1 MSFPLNLA
9 MFSLLLFRV
18 PTNYDF
24 DIVLTTGVPNFSS
37 NEYINESL
45 LFQSFDTI
53 ENRINGNVIETQLG
67 QSALTNNLNDS
78 KTLYFYRLMT
88 GISDKSGYIVE
99 SYCPV
104 YVSKTIIDD
113 SQWRYAKY
121 DENGYNVESYCPVYV
136 SKTIIDDSQWR
147 YAKYDEL
154 FKLVFDYH
162 APEELY
168 IDFVVDETFG
178 NATQTR
184 WLLNNYYSD
193 RFEDQLKSYYHDY
206 YYVINVDYGYYEPA
220 ESISSIN
227 NDEWYTF
234 NLKEIINSNAGGTEK
249 YFNINLITLPTHKQ
263 ENNIIQINNY
273 ICFKNDNN
281 FSQVSYDTGF
291 TDGYEQGK
299 NVAVDESLW
308 IYSFIRSV
316 FNGFAQLLNVEI
328 LPNIKLG
335 YLIAI
340 PLVLSVLRF
349 ILGFFKGD

>member
-24 DIVLTTGVPNFSS
+24 DISLTTGVPNFSS

-45 LFQSFDTI
+45 LFESFDTI
-53 ENRINGNVIETQLG
+53 DNNINGNVIETQLG
-67 QSALTNNLNDS
+67 TAALRYNIDS
-78 KTLYFYRLMT
+78 STTLYFYRLT
-88 GISDKSGYIVE
+88 TAVTDK
-99 SYCPV
+99 
-104 YVSKTIIDD
+104 
-113 SQWRYAKY
+113 
-121 DENGYNVESYCPVYV
+121 NGYNVESYCPVYV
-136 SKTIIDDSQWR
+136 SKTIIDDSGWR
-147 YAKYDEL
+147 YPLYVEL
-154 FKLVFDYH
+154 FKIEFNLH
-162 APEELY
+162 APQELY
-168 IDFVVDETFG
+168 INFVVDETFG

-193 RFEDQLKSYYHDY
+193 RFEDQPKSYYHDY
-206 YYVINVDYGYYEPA
+206 YYVFNVDYAYYEGA
-220 ESISSIN
+220 ESITSIN
-227 NDEWYTF
+227 NNTWYTF

-249 YFNINLITLPTHKQ
+249 YFNINLITLETHNT
-263 ENNIIQINNY
+263 EGNNILQLNNY

-291 TDGYEQGK
+291 QEGYDKGK
-299 NVAVDESLW
+299 DQAVDESLW
-308 IYSFIRSV
+308 IYSFTRSV
-316 FNGFAQLLNVEI
+316 FNGFAQVLNVEI

>member
-9 MFSLLLFRV
+9 MFSLLLFRA
-18 PTNYDF
+18 PANYDF
-24 DIVLTTGVPNFSS
+24 DIGLTTGVPNFSS
-37 NEYINESL
+37 NEYINETL
-45 LFQSFDTI
+45 LFDSFDTI
-53 ENRINGNVIETQLG
+53 GNNINGNVIETQLG
-67 QSALTNNLNDS
+67 TASLANNTNS
-78 KTLYFYRLMT
+78 STTLYFYRLST
-88 GISDKSGYIVE
+88 LVTDK
-99 SYCPV
+99 
-104 YVSKTIIDD
+104 
-113 SQWRYAKY
+113 
-121 DENGYNVESYCPVYV
+121 NGYNVESYCPVYV
-136 SKTIIDDSQWR
+136 SKTIIDDSNWR

-154 FKLVFDYH
+154 FKIEFELYSSS
-162 APEELY
+162 ELY
-168 IDFVVDETFG
+168 INFVVDETFG

-193 RFEDQLKSYYHDY
+193 RFDDTSKSYYHDY
-206 YYVINVDYGYYEPA
+206 YYVFNVDYAYYEPA
-220 ESISSIN
+220 ETIASIN

-249 YFNINLITLPTHKQ
+249 YFNINLITLQTHSAD
-263 ENNIIQINNY
+263 NNILQLNNY

-291 TDGYEQGK
+291 EEGYKVGK
-299 NVAVDESLW
+299 DEAVDESLW
-308 IYSFIRSV
+308 IYSFTRSV
-316 FNGFAQLLNVEI
+316 FNGFAQVLNVEI

>member
-24 DIVLTTGVPNFSS
+24 DIGLTTGVPNFSS
-37 NEYINESL
+37 NEYINETL
-45 LFQSFDTI
+45 LFESYDYI
-53 ENRINGNVIETQLG
+53 ENHINGNVIETQLG
-67 QSALTNNLNDS
+67 TAALSFNNNS
-78 KTLYFYRLMT
+78 STTLYFYRLST
-88 GISDKSGYIVE
+88 LKYDENGYDVE

-121 DENGYNVESYCPVYV
+121 L
-136 SKTIIDDSQWR
+136 Q
-147 YAKYDEL
+147 L
-154 FKLVFDYH
+154 FKIEFNFH
-162 APEELY
+162 APQELY

-178 NATQTR
+178 NATQAR

-193 RFEDQLKSYYHDY
+193 RFSDTRKSYYHDY
-206 YYVINVDYGYYEPA
+206 YYVVNVDYAYFEEAGITS
-220 ESISSIN
+220 ES
-227 NDEWYTF
+227 NDNWYTF
-234 NLKEIINSNAGGTEK
+234 NLKEIINNNAGGTEK
-249 YFNINLITLPTHKQ
+249 YFNINLITLTTRTT
-263 ENNIIQINNY
+263 NSNILQLNNY

-291 TDGYEQGK
+291 EDGYEQGK
-299 NVAVDESLW
+299 NTAVDESLW
-308 IYSFIRSV
+308 IYSFTRSV
-316 FNGFAQLLNVEI
+316 FNGFAQVLNVEI

>member
-24 DIVLTTGVPNFSS
+24 DIGTTTGVPNFSS

-45 LFQSFDTI
+45 LFESYDVI
-53 ENRINGNVIETQLG
+53 ENHINGNVIETQLG
-67 QSALTNNLNDS
+67 TASLSYDVNSST
-78 KTLYFYRLMT
+78 TLYFYRLST
-88 GISDKSGYIVE
+88 LVYDKNGYDVE

-121 DENGYNVESYCPVYV
+121 
-136 SKTIIDDSQWR
+136 Q
-147 YAKYDEL
+147 EL
-154 FKLVFDYH
+154 FKIEFELQ
-162 APEELY
+162 APQNLY
-168 IDFVVDETFG
+168 INFVVDETFG

-193 RFEDQLKSYYHDY
+193 RFEDTRKSYYHDY
-206 YYVINVDYGYYEPA
+206 YYVFNVDYAYYEGN
-220 ESISSIN
+220 ESIISLN
-227 NDEWYTF
+227 NDNWYTF
-234 NLKEIINSNAGGTEK
+234 NLKEIINKNAGGTEK
-249 YFNINLITLPTHKQ
+249 YFDINLITLETH
-263 ENNIIQINNY
+263 NLDSNIMQLNNY

-291 TDGYEQGK
+291 QEGFDKGQDQ
-299 NVAVDESLW
+299 AVDESLW
-308 IYSFIRSV
+308 IYSFTRSV
-316 FNGFAQLLNVEI
+316 FNGFAQVLNVEI

-340 PLVLSVLRF
+340 PLVLSILRF

>member
-1 MSFPLNLA
+1 MSFPLDLA

-24 DIVLTTGVPNFSS
+24 DIGLTTGVPNFSS

-45 LFQSFDTI
+45 LFESEDVI
-53 ENRINGNVIETQLG
+53 DNNINGNVIETQLG
-67 QSALTNNLNDS
+67 KTALQYNVDS
-78 KTLYFYRLMT
+78 STTLYFYRLST
-88 GISDKSGYIVE
+88 LKYDENGYDVE

-121 DENGYNVESYCPVYV
+121 M
-136 SKTIIDDSQWR
+136 Q
-147 YAKYDEL
+147 L
-154 FKLVFDYH
+154 FKIEFNLH
-162 APEELY
+162 APQELY
-168 IDFVVDETFG
+168 INLVVDETFG

-184 WLLNNYYSD
+184 WLVNNYYSD
-193 RFEDQLKSYYHDY
+193 RFEDQRKSYYHDY
-206 YYVINVDYGYYEPA
+206 YYVFNVDYAYFEEVGITSE
-220 ESISSIN
+220 N
-227 NDEWYTF
+227 NDNWYTF
-234 NLKEIINSNAGGTEK
+234 NLKEIINNNAGGTEK
-249 YFNINLITLPTHKQ
+249 YFNINLIKLETRTATS
-263 ENNIIQINNY
+263 NILQLNNY

-299 NVAVDESLW
+299 NTAVDESLW
-308 IYSFIRSV
+308 IYSFTRSV
-316 FNGFAQLLNVEI
+316 FNGFAQVLNVEI

>member
-1 MSFPLNLA
+1 MSFPLDLA

-24 DIVLTTGVPNFSS
+24 DIGLTTGVPNFSS

-45 LFQSFDTI
+45 LFESYDVI
-53 ENRINGNVIETQLG
+53 RNNINGNVIETQLG
-67 QSALTNNLNDS
+67 TSLLENLIDS
-78 KTLYFYRLMT
+78 STTLYFYRLST
-88 GISDKSGYIVE
+88 L
-99 SYCPV
+99 
-104 YVSKTIIDD
+104 
-113 SQWRYAKY
+113 KY
-121 DENGYNVESYCPVYV
+121 DENGYNVESYCPLYV
-136 SKTIIDDSQWR
+136 SKTIIDDSQWK
-147 YAKYDEL
+147 YAKYLQL
-154 FKLVFDYH
+154 FKIEFNLH
-162 APEELY
+162 AAQELY

-193 RFEDQLKSYYHDY
+193 RFEDTRKSYYHDY
-206 YYVINVDYGYYEPA
+206 YYVFNVDYAFYDGS
-220 ESISSIN
+220 ESITSLN
-227 NDEWYTF
+227 NDHWYTF

-249 YFNINLITLPTHKQ
+249 YFDINLIKLETRNAQ
-263 ENNIIQINNY
+263 NNNILQLNNY

>member
-1 MSFPLNLA
+1 MSFPLDLA

-24 DIVLTTGVPNFSS
+24 DIGLTTGVPNFSS

-45 LFQSFDTI
+45 LFGSFDTI
-53 ENRINGNVIETQLG
+53 QNNINGNIIETQLG
-67 QSALTNNLNDS
+67 TAALENNVNS
-78 KTLYFYRLMT
+78 STTLYFYRLT
-88 GISDKSGYIVE
+88 TSVTDENGYNVE

-104 YVSKTIIDD
+104 YISKTIIDD

-121 DENGYNVESYCPVYV
+121 E
-136 SKTIIDDSQWR
+136 
-147 YAKYDEL
+147 EL
-154 FKLVFDYH
+154 FKIQFDLH
-162 APEELY
+162 APAELY
-168 IDFVVDETFG
+168 VDFVVDETFG

-193 RFEDQLKSYYHDY
+193 KFNDTRKSYYHDY
-206 YYVINVDYGYYEPA
+206 YYVFNVDYAYYEGS
-220 ESISSIN
+220 ESIASIN
-227 NDEWYTF
+227 NNNWYTF
-234 NLKEIINSNAGGTEK
+234 NLKEIINNKAGGTEK
-249 YFNINLITLPTHKQ
+249 YFNINLITLNTHDP
-263 ENNIIQINNY
+263 EGNNIMQLNNY

-291 TDGYEQGK
+291 QEGFDKGQDQ
-299 NVAVDESLW
+299 AVDESLW
-308 IYSFIRSV
+308 IYSFTRSV
-316 FNGFAQLLNVEI
+316 FNGFAQVLNVEI

-340 PLVLSVLRF
+340 PLVLSILRF

>member
-24 DIVLTTGVPNFSS
+24 DIGLTTGVPNFSS

-53 ENRINGNVIETQLG
+53 ENKINGNVIETQLG
-67 QSALTNNLNDS
+67 TAALTNYIDS
-78 KTLYFYRLMT
+78 STTLYFYRLST
-88 GISDKSGYIVE
+88 L
-99 SYCPV
+99 
-104 YVSKTIIDD
+104 
-113 SQWRYAKY
+113 KY

-154 FKLVFDYH
+154 FKIQFDLH

-193 RFEDQLKSYYHDY
+193 QFSDTSKSYYHDY
-206 YYVINVDYGYYEPA
+206 YYVFNVDYAYYEGA
-220 ESISSIN
+220 ESIASIN
-227 NDEWYTF
+227 NDNWYTF
-234 NLKEIINSNAGGTEK
+234 NLKEIINNNAGGTEK
-249 YFNINLITLPTHKQ
+249 YFNINLITLKTHDN
-263 ENNIIQINNY
+263 EGNNILQLNNY

-291 TDGYEQGK
+291 QEGYDKGQDQ
-299 NVAVDESLW
+299 AVDESLW
-308 IYSFIRSV
+308 IYSFTRSV
-316 FNGFAQLLNVEI
+316 FNGFAQVLNVEI

-340 PLVLSVLRF
+340 PLVLSILRF
-349 ILGFFKGD
+349 ILGFFKGE

>member
-9 MFSLLLFRV
+9 IFSLLMFRV

-24 DIVLTTGVPNFSS
+24 DIGLTTGVPNFSS

-45 LFQSFDTI
+45 LFESYDTI
-53 ENRINGNVIETQLG
+53 ENGINGNVIETQLG
-67 QSALTNNLNDS
+67 TAALRNNVDS
-78 KTLYFYRLMT
+78 STTLYFYRLST
-88 GISDKSGYIVE
+88 LKYDEKGYDVE

-121 DENGYNVESYCPVYV
+121 M
-136 SKTIIDDSQWR
+136 Q
-147 YAKYDEL
+147 L
-154 FKLVFDYH
+154 FKIEFNLH
-162 APEELY
+162 APQELY
-168 IDFVVDETFG
+168 INFVVDETFG

-193 RFEDQLKSYYHDY
+193 RFSDTRKSYYHDY
-206 YYVINVDYGYYEPA
+206 YYVFNVDYGYYEGS
-220 ESISSIN
+220 ETISSIN
-227 NDEWYTF
+227 NDDWYTF

-249 YFNINLITLPTHKQ
+249 YFNINLITLETHKGN
-263 ENNIIQINNY
+263 NNILQLNNY

-281 FSQVSYDTGF
+281 FSQVSYNTGF

-299 NVAVDESLW
+299 DVAVDESLW
-308 IYSFIRSV
+308 IYSFTRSV
-316 FNGFAQLLNVEI
+316 FNGFAQVLNVEI

-340 PLVLSVLRF
+340 PLVLSILRF

>member
-24 DIVLTTGVPNFSS
+24 DIGLTTGVPNFSS

-53 ENRINGNVIETQLG
+53 ENSINGNVIETQLG
-67 QSALTNNLNDS
+67 TSAIKYNQDS
-78 KTLYFYRLMT
+78 STTLYFYRLST
-88 GISDKSGYIVE
+88 LLYDENEYYVE

-104 YVSKTIIDD
+104 YVSHTIIDD

-121 DENGYNVESYCPVYV
+121 
-136 SKTIIDDSQWR
+136 TQ
-147 YAKYDEL
+147 L
-154 FKLVFDYH
+154 FKLEFNLH
-162 APEELY
+162 APQELY
-168 IDFVVDETFG
+168 ISCVVDETFG
-178 NATQTR
+178 NATETR
-184 WLLNNYYSD
+184 WLLNNTYGQTPHSHYY
-193 RFEDQLKSYYHDY
+193 DY
-206 YYVINVDYGYYEPA
+206 YYVFNVDYAYYEGA
-220 ESISSIN
+220 ESISSLN
-227 NDEWYTF
+227 NDDWYTF

-249 YFNINLITLPTHKQ
+249 YFNINLITLQTHKGN
-263 ENNIIQINNY
+263 NNILQINNY

-281 FSQVSYDTGF
+281 FSQVSYNTGF
-291 TDGYEQGK
+291 EEGYKVGK
-299 NVAVDESLW
+299 DEAVDESLW
-308 IYSFIRSV
+308 IYSFTRSV
-316 FNGFAQLLNVEI
+316 FNGFAQVLNVEI

>member
-1 MSFPLNLA
+1 MSFPLDLA

-24 DIVLTTGVPNFSS
+24 DIGLTTGVPNFSS

-45 LFQSFDTI
+45 LFHSFDTI
-53 ENRINGNVIETQLG
+53 ENKINGNVIETQLG
-67 QSALTNNLNDS
+67 TASIQNNLS
-78 KTLYFYRLMT
+78 SSTTLYFYRLGT
-88 GISDKSGYIVE
+88 ILYDENEYLVE

-104 YVSKTIIDD
+104 YVSKTKIDD
-113 SQWRYAKY
+113 SNWRYAKY
-121 DENGYNVESYCPVYV
+121 N
-136 SKTIIDDSQWR
+136 
-147 YAKYDEL
+147 EL
-154 FKLVFDYH
+154 FKLEFDLH
-162 APEELY
+162 APAELY

-193 RFEDQLKSYYHDY
+193 RFDDTNKSYYHDY
-206 YYVINVDYGYYEPA
+206 YYVFNVDYAYYEPA
-220 ESISSIN
+220 ESITSIN

-249 YFNINLITLPTHKQ
+249 YFNINLITLKTHKN
-263 ENNIIQINNY
+263 ENNIIQLNNY

-291 TDGYEQGK
+291 EEGYKVGK
-299 NVAVDESLW
+299 DEAVDESLW
-308 IYSFIRSV
+308 IYSFTRSV
-316 FNGFAQLLNVEI
+316 FNGFAQVLNVEI

>member
-24 DIVLTTGVPNFSS
+24 DIGTTTGVPNFSS

-53 ENRINGNVIETQLG
+53 RNNINGNVIETQLG
-67 QSALTNNLNDS
+67 MASLQNDINS
-78 KTLYFYRLMT
+78 STTLYFYRLGT
-88 GISDKSGYIVE
+88 ILYDESEYLVE

-104 YVSKTIIDD
+104 YVSKTKIDD
-113 SQWRYAKY
+113 SNWRYAKY
-121 DENGYNVESYCPVYV
+121 N
-136 SKTIIDDSQWR
+136 
-147 YAKYDEL
+147 EL
-154 FKLVFDYH
+154 FKLEFELH
-162 APEELY
+162 APAELY

-178 NATQTR
+178 NATQSR
-184 WLLNNYYSD
+184 WLLHNYYSD
-193 RFEDQLKSYYHDY
+193 KFDDTRKSYYHDY
-206 YYVINVDYGYYEPA
+206 YYVFNVEYAYYEGT
-220 ESISSIN
+220 ESIQGVN
-227 NDEWYTF
+227 NDNWYTF
-234 NLKEIINSNAGGTEK
+234 NLKEIINNNAGGTEK
-249 YFNINLITLPTHKQ
+249 YFNINLITLNTHNG
-263 ENNIIQINNY
+263 ENNILQLNNY

-291 TDGYEQGK
+291 EEGYKVGK
-299 NVAVDESLW
+299 DEAVDQSLW
-308 IYSFIRSV
+308 IYSFTRSV
-316 FNGFAQLLNVEI
+316 FNGFAQVLNVEI

-340 PLVLSVLRF
+340 PLVLSILRF

>member
-24 DIVLTTGVPNFSS
+24 DIGLTTGVPNFSS
-37 NEYINESL
+37 NEYINETL
-45 LFQSFDTI
+45 LFESYDTI
-53 ENRINGNVIETQLG
+53 ENGINGNVIETQLG
-67 QSALTNNLNDS
+67 TAALRNNVDS
-78 KTLYFYRLMT
+78 STTLYFYRLST
-88 GISDKSGYIVE
+88 L
-99 SYCPV
+99 
-104 YVSKTIIDD
+104 
-113 SQWRYAKY
+113 KY

-147 YAKYDEL
+147 YAKYMQL
-154 FKLVFDYH
+154 FKIEFYLH
-162 APEELY
+162 APQELY
-168 IDFVVDETFG
+168 INFVVDETFG

-193 RFEDQLKSYYHDY
+193 RFSDTLKSYYHDY
-206 YYVINVDYGYYEPA
+206 YYVFNVDYGYYEGS

-227 NDEWYTF
+227 NDDWYTF

-249 YFNINLITLPTHKQ
+249 YFNINLITLETHKGN
-263 ENNIIQINNY
+263 NNILQLNNY

-281 FSQVSYDTGF
+281 FSQVSYNTGF
-291 TDGYEQGK
+291 EEGYKVGK
-299 NVAVDESLW
+299 DEAVDQSLW
-308 IYSFIRSV
+308 IYSFTRSV
-316 FNGFAQLLNVEI
+316 FNGFAQVLNVEI